1 MKEKLNCWDY
11 IMDSNF
17 QSQTDICKIVTYFS
31 IVKHNFYH

>member
-17 QSQTDICKIVTYFS
+17 QSETDICKIVTYFS
-31 IVKHNFYH
+31 IVKYNFYH